1 MTTSFRQES
10 AKLYIFPTK
19 IPKGAAGRR
28 GLIKPVA
35 ELRPLDLPEVQFGSG
50 WYHEAAVQEA
60 ERTRKP

>member
-1 MTTSFRQES
+1 MTTSFRHES

-19 IPKGAAGRR
+19 IPKGAVGRR
-28 GLIKPVA
+28 GLAKPVA
-35 ELRPLDLPEVQFGSG
+35 ELRPQHLPEVEFGGG